1 MHFVHHPQQTRDLG
15 APEGWDHSKVHCGSL
30 SIKDYEMAPGVL
42 AMESRWV
49 PDGFEAARLAL
60 GEADIRLSVI
70 GRSHP
75 PVTLRM
81 HMNLNLSPMERQ
93 VNLTRLL
100 NDLLE
105 YAQDEG
111 LQVSAV
117 SGGKGSRKVV
127 VQAA

>member
-1 MHFVHHPQQTRDLG
+1 MHFVPHPQQTRNLG
-15 APEGWDHSKVHCGSL
+15 APEGWDQKRLSCDSL
-30 SIKDYEMAPGVL
+30 SIKDYEMAPGVM
-42 AMESRWV
+42 AMESRWEL
-49 PDGFEAARLAL
+49 DGFEAARLAL

-75 PVTLRM
+75 PVAMRVQM
-81 HMNLNLSPMERQ
+81 GVNLSETQRQ
-93 VNLTRLL
+93 LNLTRLL

-105 YAQDEG
+105 YAQGEG

-117 SGGKGSRKVV
+117 SDGKGSRKVV